1 MYDIFEK
8 LKSLNT
14 APTVTGTPEFL
25 VVGLGNPE
33 PKYDTTRHNAG
44 FMAIDHIAQ
53 KTGCKVNQL
62 KFKSLCGMCEIEGK
76 KVMLI
81 KPTTY
86 MNSSG
91 EAVREAAAFYKIPPE
106 KTIIIFDDISLDVGK
121 MRIRRKGS
129 DGGHN
134 GIKSIIYLT
143 GSDQFPRI
151 KVGVG
156 NKPPRMDLADYVLGR
171 FPREERGL
179 MEDAFKEAAEAVEVM
194 IQEGAG
200 TAMNRFNGHK
210 EKE

>member
-1 MYDIFEK
+1 M
-8 LKSLNT
+8 
-14 APTVTGTPEFL
+14 
-25 VVGLGNPE
+25 GLGNPE

-76 KVMLI
+76 KGHAHQADYL
-81 KPTTY
+81 Y
-86 MNSSG
+86 EQLG

-143 GSDQFPRI
+143 GATSFRASRWVWA
-151 KVGVG
+151 KAAS
-156 NKPPRMDLADYVLGR
+156 RLR
-171 FPREERGL
+171 FGS
-179 MEDAFKEAAEAVEVM
+179 M
-194 IQEGAG
+194 GAG
-200 TAMNRFNGHK
+200 TFFQRGT
-210 EKE
+210 EDTGRGV